1 MVLSPHQGNSSL
13 QQVEN
18 ITKKV
23 IPDQNAALQN
33 IVPAGPSTTQSLY
46 LRLRDHFGRGS
57 WEIVRSR
64 EPEVVGVNWC
74 LLEMSEK
81 LQP

>member
-1 MVLSPHQGNSSL
+1 MTLHIN
-13 QQVEN
+13 
-18 ITKKV
+18 
-23 IPDQNAALQN
+23 
-33 IVPAGPSTTQSLY
+33 Y

-81 LQP
+81 LQPRSLTDMVA